1 MMKFS
6 DNYIKWGVTL
16 VLVGAFGFP
25 LLLIVEYMRGQV
37 AKDQTVYLIL
47 IVATFGGFIP
57 LILGLLKDI
66 AYRTVFVDEEG
77 DREKVLGKVKK
88 EYAWDAVVDCGVCSR
103 WVGSYWQYLV
113 FFSDKPVTQKA
124 RYGREKK
131 KGATVDTFITFPL
144 CTDALHAIH
153 SYAPPEI
160 IEMFEG
166 EYHPGNF
173 QALQNMLAN
182 YRKEPRCLLPDAQ
195 KQAPPR

>member
-6 DNYIKWGVTL
+6 DNYIKWIML
-16 VLVGAFGFP
+16 F
-25 LLLIVEYMRGQV
+25 
-37 AKDQTVYLIL
+37 YLIFSTAFC
-47 IVATFGGFIP
+47 V
-57 LILGLLKDI
+57 ILGFE
-66 AYRTVFVDEEG
+66 AYGTSWQEVWPGVILITVAMAFNIVVLTAGKSFVFRTVIVDEKG
-77 DREKVLGKVKK
+77 VREKVLGKVKK

-113 FFSDKPVTQKA
+113 FFSDKPVTEKA

-153 SYAPPEI
+153 SYATPEV

-173 QALQNMLAN
+173 QALHNMLAN
-182 YRKEPRCLLPDAQ
+182 YRKEPRCLLPDAE

>member
-113 FFSDKPVTQKA
+113 FFSDKPVTEKA

-131 KGATVDTFITFPL
+131 KGSTVDTYITFPL
-144 CTDALHAIH
+144 CTDAIHAIH
-153 SYAPPEI
+153 SYATPEV

-166 EYHPGNF
+166 EYHPGNC

-182 YRKEPRCLLPDAQ
+182 YRKEPRCLLPDAE

>member
-1 MMKFS
+1 M
-6 DNYIKWGVTL
+6 
-16 VLVGAFGFP
+16 
-25 LLLIVEYMRGQV
+25 
-37 AKDQTVYLIL
+37 
-47 IVATFGGFIP
+47 
-57 LILGLLKDI
+57 
-66 AYRTVFVDEEG
+66 
-77 DREKVLGKVKK
+77 LGKVKK

-131 KGATVDTFITFPL
+131 KGATMSTFITFPL

-153 SYAPPEI
+153 SYATPEV

-166 EYHPGNF
+166 EYHPGNC

-182 YRKEPRCLLPDAQ
+182 YRKEPRCLLPDAE
-195 KQAPPR
+195 KEKPPR

>member
-6 DNYIKWGVTL
+6 DNYIKWGVTT
-16 VLVGAFGFP
+16 
-25 LLLIVEYMRGQV
+25 LLIASIAFCVFMCALPGGSWQDVLGVTVVLALDIVILV
-37 AKDQTVYLIL
+37 AGKN
-47 IVATFGGFIP
+47 IVF
-57 LILGLLKDI
+57 
-66 AYRTVFVDEEG
+66 RTVIVNEKG
-77 DREKVLGKVKK
+77 VREKVLGKVKK

-113 FFSDKPVTQKA
+113 FFSDKPVTEKA